1 MVACCSRVVAIGVLV
16 LQRLSIRVM
25 RSLLTRCPP
34 LVSATVG
41 GTLALS
47 CACCSQTVFLITVVH
62 ASSAFTYGSSERVA
76 KTFGCTAVHDV
87 LPVKRKTP
95 SVSPP
100 TSSKP
105 AAFARCSLSAGV
117 AGKCT
122 PSVTALRPSRS
133 PRPPPSFYWPPCRR
147 VVRALCSP
155 TQQRETSLD
164 SVYAHGTLRPS
175 FVSTR
180 FPSRTRVLYFKR
192 AIYKQQKPRSK
203 QAKSR
208 GEERGR
214 AVEAVVGE
222 GCRRLARSCARCGPP
237 SSASRGCSLHWS
249 SQVSV

>member
-1 MVACCSRVVAIGVLV
+1 MLV

-47 CACCSQTVFLITVVH
+47 CACCSQTVFLITAVH

-87 LPVKRKTP
+87 LPVKTKTP

-122 PSVTALRPSRS
+122 PSVTALRTSRS

-155 TQQRETSLD
+155 NPTERN
-164 SVYAHGTLRPS
+164 
-175 FVSTR
+175 
-180 FPSRTRVLYFKR
+180 
-192 AIYKQQKPRSK
+192 KPRLSLCTRNPPPFFCLNSFSLAAPLARVFCTSKGLYTNSRSPAASK
-203 QAKSR
+203 QRAGGRR
-208 GEERGR
+208 GGER
-214 AVEAVVGE
+214 
-222 GCRRLARSCARCGPP
+222 
-237 SSASRGCSLHWS
+237 
-249 SQVSV
+249 